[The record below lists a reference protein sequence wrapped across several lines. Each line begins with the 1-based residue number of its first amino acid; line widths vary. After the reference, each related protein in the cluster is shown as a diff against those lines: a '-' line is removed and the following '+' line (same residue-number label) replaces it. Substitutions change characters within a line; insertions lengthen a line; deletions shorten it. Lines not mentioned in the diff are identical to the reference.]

1 MTDLHWFESLVAVH
15 ALLALVA
22 IVMALRVQG
31 YTPEQRRLQVLLAA
45 LLPAIGPV
53 IVYVMA
59 READAP
65 MPPPRNTRFDRADG

>member
-1 MTDLHWFESLVAVH
+1 MTDVHWFEALVAAH

-65 MPPPRNTRFDRADG
+65 LPKPTNSRFDRADG